1 MKLESFTTGRKKWT
15 AKHKVSVGPKSWPEK
30 NSIKTS

>member
-1 MKLESFTTGRKKWT
+1 MKLESFPTERKKWT
-15 AKHKVSVGPKSWPEK
+15 AKHKMSVEPKSWPKK